1 MRRGR
6 QPRRRSVCGPAP
18 VLDSSQTNHRGV
30 VIVEVRLNAQAGQP
44 LSTKVYFCDE
54 EAFEVASVIVMG
66 ETDVVL
72 IDAQWTLTSAHQVI
86 AEIIQTGKRLTT
98 IYLTHAHPDHY
109 FGAGVIAQAFPEA
122 RIVAIPSEA
131 ELMNSQFFGKLE
143 IWENVIGAHN
153 ICRTSC
159 HVESLTDGYIEL
171 EGQRLEII
179 TGVMGDMAYNTMV
192 WIPSIKTLYASDVL
206 FNQAHPFTCEITAPE
221 RQQWVKEI
229 EKIMTMDADVIIPR
243 HARPGMPFDKSA
255 CEFTRDYLIA
265 TEEELARTETVGE
278 FYYAMA
284 ERFRGAHLIHLSNE
298 MNANVF
304 KGDRDWHWREEE

>member
-1 MRRGR
+1 M
-6 QPRRRSVCGPAP
+6 
-18 VLDSSQTNHRGV
+18 N
-30 VIVEVRLNAQAGQP
+30 VEVRLIANAAQP
-44 LSTKVYFCDE
+44 LSIKVYYCDE
-54 EAFEVASVIVMG
+54 DAFEVASVLVMG
-66 ETDVVL
+66 KTDAVL
-72 IDAQWTLTSAHQVI
+72 IDAQWTLSSTHELI
-86 AEIIQTGKRLTT
+86 AEILKTGKKLKTV
-98 IYLTHAHPDHY
+98 YLTHAHPDHY

-131 ELMNSQFFGKLE
+131 DIMNSQFFGKLE
-143 IWENVIGAHN
+143 IWENTIGAHN

-159 HVESLTDGYIEL
+159 HVESLTEDFIEL
-171 EGQRLEII
+171 EGQRLEIM
-179 TGVMGDMAYNTMV
+179 TKVMGDMAYNTMV

-221 RQQWVKEI
+221 RQQWMKDI
-229 EKIMTMDADVIIPR
+229 EKIIAMDAEVIIPG
-243 HARPGMPFDKSA
+243 HAKPGMQFDKSA

-265 TEEELARTETVGE
+265 TEEELARTDSIGE

-304 KGDRDWHWREEE
+304 KGDRDWHWREGE